1 MKDLL
6 HEFIVV
12 KVYSLGVNSFLYYV
26 GPDGGRVHKQSV
38 VDYFHELSRVTL
50 DSPRKHD

>member
-12 KVYSLGVNSFLYYV
+12 KIYSLGVNSFLYYV
-26 GPDGGRVHKQSV
+26 RLDGGCVHEQTV
-38 VDYFHELSRVTL
+38 VDYLHELCRVTL
-50 DSPRKHD
+50 DSPRKYD